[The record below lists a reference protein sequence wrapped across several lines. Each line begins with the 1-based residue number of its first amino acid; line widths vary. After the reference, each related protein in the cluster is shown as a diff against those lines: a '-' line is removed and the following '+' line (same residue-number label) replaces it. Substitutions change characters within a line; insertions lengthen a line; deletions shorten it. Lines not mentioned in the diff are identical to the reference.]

1 MSFAWPDALGIAGVA
16 LILIAYAA
24 TQAGKVAVRDVRYS
38 LANAIGAL
46 AIMVSLYFSFN
57 LASFVIEVF
66 WLLISIYGIWR
77 ALAERPHEEEE

>member
-1 MSFAWPDALGIAGVA
+1 MSFGWPDALGIAGVA

-77 ALAERPHEEEE
+77 ALAARPHEEEE